1 MEQMSR
7 SARHLLHFSGS
18 NAGIVI
24 GRSPV
29 SADAFPRRSDP
40 GTSGS
45 SHPLAGLGRSALRVV
60 VAVCVLLAGVIG
72 GGATNATSASVAE
85 QAPATSID
93 ELPAALPSAEST
105 ARRTVAHRRRFRRV
119 LRPVM
124 SGVGF
129 VRLRSW
135 FLPTQRHRVPPVLR
149 GPPLLRV

>member
-29 SADAFPRRSDP
+29 SADASSRRSDS

-45 SHPLAGLGRSALRVV
+45 KHLLADSGRSALRVA

-72 GGATNATSASVAE
+72 GVATTATSSNVVE
-85 QAPATSID
+85 HSLATSID
-93 ELPAALPSAEST
+93 EFPAALPSTESMAQRT
-105 ARRTVAHRRRFRRV
+105 ATRRRRV
-119 LRPVM
+119 RQGLLGAFA
-124 SGVGF
+124 GVRV

-135 FLPTQRHRVPPVLR
+135 FLPAQRHRVPPVWR
-149 GPPLLRV
+149 GPPVLRI